1 MRLNVNVCKGVFRAK
16 AKEDCEMFFKKLAD
30 EVEEGLSRNDLWL
43 ACGVVCRIKGSSVTH
58 TIPVRK

>member
-1 MRLNVNVCKGVFRAK
+1 
-16 AKEDCEMFFKKLAD
+16 MFFKKLAD